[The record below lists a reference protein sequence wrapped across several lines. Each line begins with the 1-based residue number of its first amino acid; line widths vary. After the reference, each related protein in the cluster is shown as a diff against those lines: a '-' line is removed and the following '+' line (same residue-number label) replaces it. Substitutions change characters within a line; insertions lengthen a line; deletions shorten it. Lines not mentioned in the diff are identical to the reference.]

1 MFVGTLVFSTPL
13 FVLMNEREQH
23 KFTTV
28 LASDFE
34 NVDKLLKDM
43 RAGSDSEN
51 TWTLVWTVLLPLFD
65 ALFAEVVPTV
75 VTFHRTLQYF

>member
-1 MFVGTLVFSTPL
+1 MLVGALVFSTPL

-28 LASDFE
+28 LASDFK
-34 NVDKLLKDM
+34 NVDELLKDM
-43 RAGSDSEN
+43 RAGSDSKN

-65 ALFAEVVPTV
+65 ALFAEVIPTV
-75 VTFHRTLQYF
+75 ITFHRTL